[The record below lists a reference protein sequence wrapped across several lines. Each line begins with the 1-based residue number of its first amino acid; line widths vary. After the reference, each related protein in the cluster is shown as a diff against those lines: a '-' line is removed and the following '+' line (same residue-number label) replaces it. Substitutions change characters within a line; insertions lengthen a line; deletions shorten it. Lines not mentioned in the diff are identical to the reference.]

1 MPRAGLNRS
10 VVTSAALRVVDAGG
24 ATGFVD
30 FTLSSVAAE
39 VDVAVP
45 SLYKHVSSL
54 AELRRDVAVAA
65 VTELTAVLA
74 EATVGR
80 AGDDALRAMA
90 LALRGFAR
98 AHPGRYAATQIAA
111 NPADPSDAALA
122 DAGAQSVALIAA
134 VLRGFGLSPTAMVDA
149 VRVVRAALHGFIV
162 LELGGGFR
170 LPDDLDHSFDC
181 LIETVAAGVE
191 RMARRPAQLGTQR
204 QEPAQRRVRRQEPE
218 PAPGQVQLAEQR
230 AEPGAGATGGAAGGS
245 QEATAA
251 ASV

>member
-54 AELRRDVAVAA
+54 AELRRDVAVAS

-122 DAGAQSVALIAA
+122 DAGAQSIALIAA

-191 RMARRPAQLGTQR
+191 RMAQR
-204 QEPAQRRVRRQEPE
+204 PAQRRVRRQEPGQE
-218 PAPGQVQLAEQR
+218 PAQRRARRQEPGPAPRPVQRAAAR
-230 AEPGAGATGGAAGGS
+230 AEPGGS